1 MAIDLAS
8 FREMLLKSS
17 KYGLLQVIEQ
27 AEEPLHQITNNL
39 NVLMLEAN
47 SDDPTL
53 EALIESGEKID
64 SKLKNLTELDLQGY
78 KNSEEDKAFLSSEL
92 NVLSETTNLLRLAD
106 PEDELE
112 YEVFLEYA
120 PRVQRAYE
128 EFQIM
133 VVDLS
138 QVLDGASY
146 LNQ

>member
-106 PEDELE
+106 SEDELE

-133 VVDLS
+133 IVDLS

>member
-1 MAIDLAS
+1 MVIDLAS

-106 PEDELE
+106 SEDELE

-133 VVDLS
+133 IVDLS